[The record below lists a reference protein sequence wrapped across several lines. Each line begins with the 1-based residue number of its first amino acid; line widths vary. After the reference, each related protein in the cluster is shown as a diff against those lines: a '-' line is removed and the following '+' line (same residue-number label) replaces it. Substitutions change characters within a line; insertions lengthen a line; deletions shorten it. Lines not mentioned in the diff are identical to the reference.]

1 MPVYTVNNLSYCS
14 FSAVNDAGTKVV
26 FGSKYPPASG
36 TLAPQMQTPSHP
48 SMLSSPSVT
57 REEVIKFWNDDSTFQ
72 VDGSHKGGRWGSDNL
87 PTTDRTWLTGLFIGD
102 RIEINSVADGIFK
115 FNGGK
120 PFAEGTSVLDNTA
133 GKAWSCNASFN
144 GTAYGVYLTDNI
156 MPQVARDVLFVWTNK
171 TGNTF
176 IKLLTRGNDPF
187 SVDMPGRIVP
197 GAGEH
202 MEPGKDINVKKGVL
216 RTIKEELGIPKTTL
230 TQCYLLPLGRYDD
243 QGRDPRYHTYDCNK
257 WGLVRGSETNAH
269 ILYIKSD
276 TDNEPTE
283 IDPEDTVE
291 INKKWWAPL
300 DSVLT
305 DYNIDRWMIA
315 DHRKFIPDTI
325 SMISSFNQLSKS
337 DQQMSLLFVPDEDA
351 TQSFDS
357 LLPPPPA
364 PLSRSMSCNR

>member
-1 MPVYTVNNLSYCS
+1 
-14 FSAVNDAGTKVV
+14 
-26 FGSKYPPASG
+26 
-36 TLAPQMQTPSHP
+36 
-48 SMLSSPSVT
+48 
-57 REEVIKFWNDDSTFQ
+57 
-72 VDGSHKGGRWGSDNL
+72 
-87 PTTDRTWLTGLFIGD
+87 
-102 RIEINSVADGIFK
+102 
-115 FNGGK
+115 
-120 PFAEGTSVLDNTA
+120 
-133 GKAWSCNASFN
+133 
-144 GTAYGVYLTDNI
+144 
-156 MPQVARDVLFVWTNK
+156 
-171 TGNTF
+171 
-176 IKLLTRGNDPF
+176 
-187 SVDMPGRIVP
+187 MPGRIVP

-325 SMISSFNQLSKS
+325 SMISSFNQLSKI
-337 DQQMSLLFVPDEDA
+337 DQQMSLLFVPD
-351 TQSFDS
+351 DS

-364 PLSRSMSCNR
+364 PLSRSMSCSRKIIL